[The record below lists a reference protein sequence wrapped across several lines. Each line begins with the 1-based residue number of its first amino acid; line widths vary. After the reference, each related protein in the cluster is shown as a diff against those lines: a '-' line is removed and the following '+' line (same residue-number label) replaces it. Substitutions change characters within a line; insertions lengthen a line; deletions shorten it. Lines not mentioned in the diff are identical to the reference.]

1 MRRITIA
8 LSLLL
13 SVSTACTAEP
23 EDSEDGGSTPPA
35 TGGVPTTTGGTVGTG
50 ASSTGGASGGV
61 GATGGAVA
69 TGGTV
74 ASGGAIATGGAVA
87 TGGSGTGG
95 TSTGSVTSTGGAVT
109 TGGSG
114 TGGGEQHWVGT
125 WATGNQTTEQANLPP
140 SPGLANNTL
149 RQVVR
154 VSIGGTQLRLRLSNE
169 YGTAPVTLNAVHVAK
184 ALTGSSIET
193 STDLALAFNGSP
205 SVTIPAKQ
213 TVTSDPFDFALA
225 PLSTVAITIA
235 FGAQSG
241 DVTGHPGSRTTSYL
255 QANNQV
261 SAASLSGSTTDHWY
275 FIANIDVMADESTH
289 AIAILGDS
297 ITDGRGSTTNGND
310 RWPDILANRLQ
321 ADPARKN
328 VAVLNLGIGGNRID
342 SPNGLGPTGVARFD
356 SQILAQSGVRWVV
369 VLEGVNDIGGGTSG
383 DAIIAAYQKV
393 RDKAHAQNLLVYG
406 IPILPFA
413 GNSYD
418 SGDNQAD
425 RTKAN
430 AWLSAAG
437 NFDAFLPIDT
447 AVSDGKTPPG
457 IKTDWDFQDA
467 RLHLNPQG
475 AKALADA
482 IDLTLFTP

>member
-1 MRRITIA
+1 MRKITFA
-8 LSLLL
+8 LSL
-13 SVSTACTAEP
+13 VITAATACTAEP
-23 EDSEDGGSTPPA
+23 EGSEDGSSTPPA
-35 TGGVPTTTGGTVGTG
+35 TGGIPTTTGGTVGTG

-69 TGGTV
+69 TGGTG
-74 ASGGAIATGGAVA
+74 ASGGSGTGGALVTGGTGTGSTTSTGGAAA
-87 TGGSGTGG
+87 TGGSGTG
-95 TSTGSVTSTGGAVT
+95 
-109 TGGSG
+109 
-114 TGGGEQHWVGT
+114 GGGEQHWVGT

-149 RQVVR
+149 RQIVR
-154 VSIGGTQLRLRLSNE
+154 VSIGGSQLRLRLSNE
-169 YGTAPVTLNAVHVAK
+169 YGTAPVTMSAVHVAK
-184 ALTGSSIET
+184 ATTGSSVDT
-193 STDLALAFNGSP
+193 STDVALAFNGSP

-275 FIANIDVMADESTH
+275 FIANIDVMADASTH

-342 SPNGLGPTGVARFD
+342 TPNGLGPTGVARFD

-369 VLEGVNDIGGGTSG
+369 VLEGVNDIGGGASG
-383 DAIIAAYQKV
+383 DAIISAYQKV
-393 RDKAHAQNLLVYG
+393 IDKAQAQGLLVYG

-418 SGDNQAD
+418 SGDNQTD

-430 AWLSAAG
+430 DWIRADG

-457 IKTDWDFQDA
+457 IKADWDFQDDH
-467 RLHLNPQG
+467 LHLNPTG

>member
-1 MRRITIA
+1 MRKVTFA
-8 LSLLL
+8 LSLFLT
-13 SVSTACTAEP
+13 VATACTVEP
-23 EDSEDGGSTPPA
+23 DDTEDGGSTPPA
-35 TGGVPTTTGGTVGTG
+35 TGGAPTTTGGSVGTG

-74 ASGGAIATGGAVA
+74 ASGGAIATGGALV
-87 TGGSGTGG
+87 TGG
-95 TSTGSVTSTGGAVT
+95 TGTGSTTSAGGAVA

-149 RQVVR
+149 RQIVR

-184 ALTGSSIET
+184 AMTGSSIDT
-193 STDLALAFNGSP
+193 STDVALAFNGAP

-255 QANNQV
+255 QSNNV
-261 SAASLSGSTTDHWY
+261 ASAASVSGSTTDHWY
-275 FIANIDVMADESTH
+275 FIANIDVMADASTH

-297 ITDGRGSTTNGND
+297 ITDGRGATTNGND

-321 ADPARKN
+321 ADAAHKN
-328 VAVLNLGIGGNRID
+328 VAVLNLGIGGNKIVGTG
-342 SPNGLGPTGVARFD
+342 GLGPSGVTRFQ
-356 SQILAQSGVRWVV
+356 SQILGQSGVRWVV
-369 VLEGVNDIGGGTSG
+369 ILEGINDIGGSTSG
-383 DAIIAAYQKV
+383 DALIGAYQQLI
-393 RDKAHAQNLLVYG
+393 DQAHAEALLVYG

-418 SGDNQAD
+418 MGDNQTD

-430 AWLSAAG
+430 DWIRAPGS
-437 NFDAFLPIDT
+437 FDGFLAIDS

-457 IKTDWDFQDA
+457 IKTDMDYQDD